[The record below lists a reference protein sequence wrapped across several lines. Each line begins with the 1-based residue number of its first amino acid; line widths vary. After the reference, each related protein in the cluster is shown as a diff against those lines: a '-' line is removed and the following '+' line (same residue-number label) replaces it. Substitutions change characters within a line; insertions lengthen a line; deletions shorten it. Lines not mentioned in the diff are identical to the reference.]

1 MERKGDHGLDSAE
14 VHADTAVI
22 VGDIRRIEF
31 SVVLRSAVS
40 RQIGLCILIGPPD
53 RGQTGGLC
61 GHDIDAVPVIRIH
74 RGNAGADKFHDLIL
88 DITVLEDRADD
99 GQCDILRTNTGSG
112 LSLQINRDNAGI
124 SDIVGVTKELFAQL
138 AAALA
143 DGHGAERSVAGMG
156 IRAQDHFAAA
166 CHRFAHVLM
175 NDRDVRGHIDAA
187 VFLSGA
193 KSEHVVILIDG
204 AAHRAQGVVAVG
216 QNIGKGEFLH
226 SRSTGCLDDAD
237 EGDIVGCH
245 GVKADLQMI
254 HVLRRIMGF

>member
-40 RQIGLCILIGPPD
+40 REVILCILIGPPD

-61 GHDIDAVPVIRIH
+61 RHDVDAVPIVRIH
-74 RGNAGADKFHDLIL
+74 GSYAGADKFHDLIL

-226 SRSTGCLDDAD
+226 SRSTGRLDDTD
-237 EGDIVGCH
+237 KGDIVGRH
-245 GVKADLQMI
+245 GIKADLQMI
-254 HVLRRIMGF
+254 HVVCCIVGF